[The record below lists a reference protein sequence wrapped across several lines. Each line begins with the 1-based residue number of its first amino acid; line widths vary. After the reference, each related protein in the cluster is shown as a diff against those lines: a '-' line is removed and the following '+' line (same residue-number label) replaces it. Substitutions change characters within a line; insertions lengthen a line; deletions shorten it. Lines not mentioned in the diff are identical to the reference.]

1 VLEAGRGVRGLDDGA
16 LWELTLATS
25 EAVANAIQHG
35 QGCRTPA
42 PGCDQRGAILLTI
55 ETTAEGLFV
64 EVCDCGRF
72 SAALKAPD
80 LESVGGR
87 GIPIIAAVV
96 DHLEL
101 LPGADRTRIRF
112 GKLASAA

>member
-1 VLEAGRGVRGLDDGA
+1 M
-16 LWELTLATS
+16 
-25 EAVANAIQHG
+25 
-35 QGCRTPA
+35 
-42 PGCDQRGAILLTI
+42 
-55 ETTAEGLFV
+55 

-72 SAALKAPD
+72 GGGVQAPD

-101 LPGADRTRIRF
+101 LPAADRTRIRF
-112 GKLASAA
+112 GKRVLVA